1 MWEDVIVEEV
11 REVRTQYAEKF
22 AFDLWAIYRDL
33 QEQEQ
38 KGQRQLVILPARLP
52 QRYRALKAKKNSLT
66 SPGISTIGVGGR
78 GRTSPHF
85 LPIPTPPPPLCG

>member
-11 REVRTQYAEKF
+11 REARTQHAEKF

-38 KGQRQLVILPARLP
+38 KRQRQLVILPARLP
-52 QRYRALKAKKNSLT
+52 RRYRILKAKKT
-66 SPGISTIGVGGR
+66 A
-78 GRTSPHF
+78 
-85 LPIPTPPPPLCG
+85 LPRQESQPSV